1 MDMEFAGEIWFWRGP
16 APWYFI
22 TVPEEESMDIKAM
35 SSELTYG
42 WGVIPVTV
50 RIGRTTY
57 RTSLFPKDDRY
68 VVPVKAAVR
77 SAEKLELGDT
87 VTLRMTTGV

>member
-1 MDMEFAGEIWFWRGP
+1 MEFSGEIWFWRGP

-35 SSELTYG
+35 ASVLTYG
-42 WGVIPVTV
+42 WGVIPVSV
-50 RIGRTTY
+50 RIGRTAW

-68 VVPVKAAVR
+68 VVPLKAAVR

-87 VTLRMTTGV
+87 VTLRMTTDS

>member
-1 MDMEFAGEIWFWRGP
+1 MELSGEIWFWRGP

-35 SSELTYG
+35 ASVLTYG
-42 WGVIPVTV
+42 WGVIPVSV
-50 RIGRTTY
+50 WIGRTTW

-68 VVPVKAAVR
+68 VVPLKAAVR

-87 VTLRMTTGV
+87 VTLRMTTDS

>member
-1 MDMEFAGEIWFWRGP
+1 
-16 APWYFI
+16 
-22 TVPEEESMDIKAM
+22 MDIKAM

>member
-1 MDMEFAGEIWFWRGP
+1 MEFSGEIWFWRGP

-35 SSELTYG
+35 ASVLTYG
-42 WGVIPVTV
+42 WGVIPVSV
-50 RIGRTTY
+50 WIGRTTW

-68 VVPVKAAVR
+68 VVPLKAAVR

-87 VTLRMTTGV
+87 VTLRMTTDS

>member
-1 MDMEFAGEIWFWRGP
+1 MEFSGEIWFWRGP

-35 SSELTYG
+35 ASVLTYG
-42 WGVIPVTV
+42 WGVIPVSV
-50 RIGRTTY
+50 RIGRTTW

-87 VTLRMTTGV
+87 VTLRMTTDS

>member
-1 MDMEFAGEIWFWRGP
+1 WFWRGP

-35 SSELTYG
+35 ASVLTYG
-42 WGVIPVTV
+42 WGVIPVSV
-50 RIGRTTY
+50 WIGRTTW

-68 VVPVKAAVR
+68 VVPLKAAVR

-87 VTLRMTTGV
+87 VTLRMTTDS